1 MATTLE
7 QVDEASLA
15 KRLEEQKQ
23 LVARLVSEG
32 KDASDAN
39 VTLYAPRQSSRG
51 YPAQIPRRIHRPI
64 KPRCRHLSNRRKNN
78 GSPPDVGSCR
88 CHPRKAPVLQLLR

>member
-7 QVDEASLA
+7 QLDEASLA
-15 KRLEEQKQ
+15 NRLEEQKQ

-39 VTLYAPRQSSRG
+39 AALYKLGKALED
-51 YPAQIPRRIHRPI
+51 I
-64 KPRCRHLSNRRKNN
+64 RRKSRASST
-78 GSPPDVGSCR
+78 G
-88 CHPRKAPVLQLLR
+88 Q

>member
-39 VTLYAPRQSSRG
+39 VTLYALG
-51 YPAQIPRRIHRPI
+51 KALEDI
-64 KPRCRHLSNRRKNN
+64 RRK
-78 GSPPDVGSCR
+78 SRVASS
-88 CHPRKAPVLQLLR
+88 AQ

>member
-7 QVDEASLA
+7 QLDEASLA

-39 VTLYAPRQSSRG
+39 AALYKLGKALED
-51 YPAQIPRRIHRPI
+51 I
-64 KPRCRHLSNRRKNN
+64 RRKSRASST
-78 GSPPDVGSCR
+78 G
-88 CHPRKAPVLQLLR
+88 Q

>member
-7 QVDEASLA
+7 QLDEASLA

-39 VTLYAPRQSSRG
+39 VTLYALG
-51 YPAQIPRRIHRPI
+51 KA
-64 KPRCRHLSNRRKNN
+64 LEDRRKTNVA
-78 GSPPDVGSCR
+78 S
-88 CHPRKAPVLQLLR
+88 AAQ

>member
-7 QVDEASLA
+7 QLDVASLA

-39 VTLYAPRQSSRG
+39 ATLYALG
-51 YPAQIPRRIHRPI
+51 KALEDI
-64 KPRCRHLSNRRKNN
+64 RRK
-78 GSPPDVGSCR
+78 SRVASS
-88 CHPRKAPVLQLLR
+88 AQ

>member
-7 QVDEASLA
+7 QLDEASLA

-32 KDASDAN
+32 KDATDAN
-39 VTLYAPRQSSRG
+39 ATLYALGKALEDVRCKSRV
-51 YPAQIPRRIHRPI
+51 ASTTQ
-64 KPRCRHLSNRRKNN
+64 
-78 GSPPDVGSCR
+78 
-88 CHPRKAPVLQLLR
+88 

>member
-7 QVDEASLA
+7 QLDEASLA

-23 LVARLVSEG
+23 LVACLVSEG

-39 VTLYAPRQSSRG
+39 VTLYALG
-51 YPAQIPRRIHRPI
+51 KALEDI
-64 KPRCRHLSNRRKNN
+64 RRK
-78 GSPPDVGSCR
+78 SRVASS
-88 CHPRKAPVLQLLR
+88 AQ